1 MLRSYF
7 HGANQGF
14 SIEALKNIAHLTPV
28 VRIIMAPVIRL
39 NSTQSGKL
47 LSLVDLTPG
56 NPSSDILCRQP
67 DQLLHTLQRFHCN
80 FSGAGLS
87 FKFTPPPLRYRD
99 LMLPANVSAITPQQP
114 RLLMFFQFPEQHAAT
129 MMLQTQQD

>member
-87 FKFTPPPLRYRD
+87 FKFTPPTALSRSDAPSKCFRHNTTTTTPSD
-99 LMLPANVSAITPQQP
+99 VLPV
-114 RLLMFFQFPEQHAAT
+114 PEQHAAT